1 MQEQEL
7 ITKLK
12 ELKNISPRKEWV
24 ILSKI
29 QILDS
34 RNHAEIYAQ
43 KRGIAAGLQ
52 GLLGMVFQRKFA
64 YAYAALAILLVGS
77 VGIMQFDLLGNQG
90 VQVASQAAIIEA
102 KSNVEVFKEKSK
114 ELAITAKS
122 DPVAVSLAVD
132 NVKAAAKQL
141 TEIIK
146 KDPGVAKEIA
156 LEINNNKTYLDVQGS
171 AELKATSNDLYK
183 TVAEQMIKDLEATSL
198 TESQQ
203 EALDIAKELYDK
215 ERYTDA
221 LESILLLSMAIK
233 SN

>member
-132 NVKAAAKQL
+132 NVK
-141 TEIIK
+141 
-146 KDPGVAKEIA
+146 DPGVAKEIA